1 MIITLITI
9 IILALGVIGSIF
21 SYVDELV
28 LQSEICELSGI
39 YWIGNL
45 GFSREREVMSM
56 IHAICDFC
64 GKDCDRTATLL
75 SMTPFQNF
83 ARYHTD
89 NEPYG
94 NREKTRSFVICY
106 ECCKKHNLPNPYETY
121 SGITKQEGHY
131 EKCLDNYTDVDL
143 EEDKKYDKR
152 FD

>member
-1 MIITLITI
+1 
-9 IILALGVIGSIF
+9 
-21 SYVDELV
+21 
-28 LQSEICELSGI
+28 
-39 YWIGNL
+39 
-45 GFSREREVMSM
+45 M

-121 SGITKQEGHY
+121 SGITRIIP
-131 EKCLDNYTDVDL
+131 
-143 EEDKKYDKR
+143 KR
-152 FD
+152 NWPYPILNSQRLLKF

>member
-1 MIITLITI
+1 
-9 IILALGVIGSIF
+9 
-21 SYVDELV
+21 
-28 LQSEICELSGI
+28 
-39 YWIGNL
+39 
-45 GFSREREVMSM
+45 M

-106 ECCKKHNLPNPYETY
+106 DCCKKHNLPIRMKHIQGLLSKRDIMRNALI
-121 SGITKQEGHY
+121 ITRILILSKIKSTIRGLIKLKFRRKKVMKKSILIAIATITAICFTGCQSVTKSFGGTTTI
-131 EKCLDNYTDVDL
+131 NL
-143 EEDKKYDKR
+143 EPNQSWRK
-152 FD
+152 

>member
-1 MIITLITI
+1 
-9 IILALGVIGSIF
+9 
-21 SYVDELV
+21 
-28 LQSEICELSGI
+28 
-39 YWIGNL
+39 
-45 GFSREREVMSM
+45 M

-143 EEDKKYDKR
+143 VEDKKYDKILAEFKEYVDAAQGVMTKMIIETCFLTKEEIVTATIR
-152 FD
+152 WEYSVVELNIE